1 MDRTLP
7 GSSVHGILHKDT
19 GVGGHALL
27 PGGLPNP
34 GIELSLL
41 RLLHWQEPP
50 AYHVPPAPPG
60 SPRWLLTASRNPS
73 FSLPVIR
80 AWSPTQTLLSR
91 RVTASQCRAGSSC
104 TPRISYESKS
114 GSRSVMSVPATPLAI
129 AHGMLQART
138 PEWVAFPFSRG
149 SSQPRA
155 RTQVSRLG
163 GGFFTSWATREA
175 QDTGVGSLSLLQE
188 IFPTQDRTGVSCI
201 ATGFFTNWAIREA
214 IYLLPLALF

>member
-41 RLLHWQEPP
+41 RLLHWQ
-50 AYHVPPAPPG
+50 VGSLPPAPPG
-60 SPRWLLTASRNPS
+60 SPRWLLTSSRNPS

-80 AWSPTQTLLSR
+80 DWSPTQTLLSR

-114 GSRSVMSVPATPLAI
+114 GSRSVMSVPATSLAI
-129 AHGMLQART
+129 AHGMLQGRT
-138 PEWVAFPFSRG
+138 PEWVAFPFSGDLPNPGLERRSPALEADSSPAEPQG
-149 SSQPRA
+149 KPKILEWAAYPFSRRSSQPRI
-155 RTQVSRLG
+155 
-163 GGFFTSWATREA
+163 EP
-175 QDTGVGSLSLLQE
+175 GSPALQLDSLPTELSGKPYISSL
-188 IFPTQDRTGVSCI
+188 
-201 ATGFFTNWAIREA
+201 
-214 IYLLPLALF
+214 